1 MADPLPEIHMPKPSF
16 WPLGLALG
24 ATLLAAGV
32 ISSLWVSLVGLV
44 LLFTSIGGWVAEDRS
59 EGEAEAHHG

>member
-1 MADPLPEIHMPKPSF
+1 MAEPTPGIHMPKPSF

-32 ISSLWVSLVGLV
+32 ISSLWVSLAGLV
-44 LLFTSIGGWVAEDRS
+44 LLLVAIGGWVAENRT
-59 EGEAEAHHG
+59 EGEGAPHG